1 MSDKKNK
8 HKHKRWNR
16 AAKASQF
23 TRGAG
28 GEMIYVGRHYS
39 FQGDERSYRQG
50 MRQRMALAAVMAV
63 AHLAGGMMPVP
74 ALYNTWYVIAPFMLT
89 FFAVVSLV
97 WAVCRMVYWGNPLRE
112 YVYDAT
118 VKQIPIRAT
127 LAMILSMCTLCGQ
140 IAYVVTHSLQGVEYL
155 YTLAFLGLEIVVF
168 VCAFLWKGR
177 ENQALWSI

>member
-1 MSDKKNK
+1 
-8 HKHKRWNR
+8 
-16 AAKASQF
+16 
-23 TRGAG
+23 
-28 GEMIYVGRHYS
+28 
-39 FQGDERSYRQG
+39 
-50 MRQRMALAAVMAV
+50 
-63 AHLAGGMMPVP
+63 
-74 ALYNTWYVIAPFMLT
+74 MLT

-118 VKQIPIRAT
+118 VKQISIRAT

-155 YTLAFLGLEIVVF
+155 YTLAFSGLEIVVF

-177 ENQALWSI
+177 ENQALWSV